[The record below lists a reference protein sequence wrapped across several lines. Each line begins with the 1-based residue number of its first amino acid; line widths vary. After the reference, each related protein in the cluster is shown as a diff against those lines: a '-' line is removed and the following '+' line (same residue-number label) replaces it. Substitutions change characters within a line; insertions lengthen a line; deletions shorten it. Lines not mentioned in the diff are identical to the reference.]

1 MAPAWLDHL
10 EALPYR
16 AEPAAEEVRLR
27 EYPVALGIRQQM
39 RTADLMREFQLL
51 ALDGKH
57 GPGGGHTPDLLLH
70 FAATMY
76 ESFGAELEAP
86 RLQLE
91 RAHAAGDA
99 VTELRF
105 PLVAQTPT
113 ALLGYARLME
123 DADAFCASG
132 LLIYVDPDPEV
143 YALRRWTVEE
153 FMRQFHGHEPRAWAA
168 AVDHQPK

>member
-1 MAPAWLDHL
+1 VAPAWLDRL

-16 AEPAAEEVRLR
+16 AEPAVPEVRLG
-27 EYPVALGIRQQM
+27 EYPVALGVRQQM

-57 GPGGGHTPDLLLH
+57 GPSGGHTPDLLLH
-70 FAATMY
+70 FASTMY
-76 ESFGAELEAP
+76 SSFGAELEAP

-91 RAHAAGDA
+91 RAYAAGDEA
-99 VTELRF
+99 TELRY
-105 PLVAQTPT
+105 PLTPESPT
-113 ALLGYARLME
+113 AMLAYARLME

-153 FMRQFHGHEPRAWAA
+153 FLRQFHGDQPRPWST
-168 AVDHQPK
+168 VTG

>member
-16 AEPAAEEVRLR
+16 AEPAAAEVRLY

-51 ALDGKH
+51 TLDGKH

-70 FAATMY
+70 FAGTMY

-86 RLQLE
+86 RLELD
-91 RAHAAGDA
+91 RAHAAGDPS
-99 VTELRF
+99 TELRY
-105 PLVAQTPT
+105 PLTPESPT
-113 ALLGYARLME
+113 QILAYARLME

-153 FMRQFHGHEPRAWAA
+153 FLRQFHGSEPRPWPV
-168 AVDHQPK
+168 AVKDLAT

>member
-1 MAPAWLDHL
+1 VAPAWLDQL
-10 EALPYR
+10 DALPYR
-16 AEPAAEEVRLR
+16 AEPAAAEVRLI
-27 EYPVALGIRQQM
+27 EYPVELGIRQQM

-51 ALDGKH
+51 SLDEKH

-76 ESFGAELEAP
+76 ESLGAELEAP
-86 RLQLE
+86 RVQLD
-91 RAHAAGDA
+91 RAHAAGDP
-99 VTELRF
+99 VTELRY
-105 PLVAQTPT
+105 PLT
-113 ALLGYARLME
+113 AESPAAILGYARLME

-153 FMRQFHGHEPRAWAA
+153 FMRQFHGVEPRPWS
-168 AVDHQPK
+168 AVTA